1 MGNKKQQGIYA
12 IPNKVKSLFNKFIS
26 WVLHIY
32 PNVGGQFKKRQKQ
45 AYDEIM
51 GRIDKFKK
59 GDTAEYLAQ
68 VFLSSIAFSNPVYRQ
83 EDYGIDFTCSLIDVI
98 NKNGKR
104 GEYKELYPNESFN
117 VQVKTSES
125 YSVTYKNKDKNLQ
138 WMFNSK
144 TPIILAHMDFDD
156 KKMFFYSISPIHY
169 ITIRGRKNY
178 DTLTLNY
185 YKNPKGVYRTRPNTF
200 NYNDTNENITI
211 QLGKPFMTLCIT
223 ELTDFDILEEKKKI
237 LKKVL
242 SKEQE
247 NITYRTLK
255 LPIMRWLWKYETNDI
270 NTFRFGWN
278 HVCDK
283 GDETINIPENV
294 LVHTSQ
300 FLMSLAKS
308 YELHKDNK
316 NYGDL
321 YIELHNSL
329 RKVIQTIPFG
339 EKITVEDIEYD
350 TKSYLTTLGFFDGNG
365 QKLDNITRDNMEE

>member
-1 MGNKKQQGIYA
+1 MYT
-12 IPNKVKSLFNKFIS
+12 L
-26 WVLHIY
+26 
-32 PNVGGQFKKRQKQ
+32 VGGQFKNRYKRYT
-45 AYDEIM
+45 YDKIM
-51 GRIDKFKK
+51 GRIDKFRK

-98 NKNGKR
+98 EKTGER
-104 GEYKELYPNESFN
+104 GDYKELYPNESFN
-117 VQVKTSES
+117 VQVKTSQS
-125 YSVTYKNKDKNLQ
+125 YTVTYKNKDKNLQ

-185 YKNPKGVYRTRPNTF
+185 YKNPKGKYRKTPNKYNF
-200 NYNDTNENITI
+200 NDTNEKLTI

-223 ELTDFDILEEKKKI
+223 ELTDSNILEEKKKI
-237 LKKVL
+237 LKGVL

-247 NITYRTLK
+247 NITYRTLR

-278 HVCDK
+278 HVCDN
-283 GDETINIPENV
+283 GDEMINIPENV
-294 LVHTSQ
+294 LIHTSQ

-308 YELHKDNK
+308 YELHKDSNK
-316 NYGDL
+316 NGDL
-321 YIELHNSL
+321 YVELHNNL
-329 RKVIQTIPFG
+329 RKVIQTIPFS
-339 EKITVEDIEYD
+339 EKITIDDIDYD
-350 TKSYLTTLGFFDGNG
+350 TKSYLTALGFFDNNG
-365 QKLDNITRDNMEE
+365 DKLPDITKEQ